1 MLAGVGVTLC
11 FTLTGNNMIVSFMDV
26 LLAGAG
32 ANAFWASL
40 GYATAQVVAALV
52 MAGGVAERFGR
63 RDLMRL
69 SAALSSACLIGLGL
83 CARASASAAAG
94 GAFIAIG
101 MAFICAVTLGLSTL
115 CWVYCAEVM
124 PMVRGKAMGLAN
136 LCFWVSLLHG
146 RLVPSL
152 AVSIGGPTSSSSTRR
167 SRALVP
173 LRALV
178 LRRDARLQPTGSRS
192 ASPRS
197 AAPRAVEER
206 ARAARCRRVRRLP
219 MSRFPRPGARGYHL
233 LSPAP
238 SPPPLRLRPPL
249 ASQPPR
255 SAWQPRPHVGVAH
268 RLSSAEWRKS
278 ARAAARGGPRPD
290 TATRGE

>member
-1 MLAGVGVTLC
+1 MTLC

-32 ANAFWASL
+32 ANAFWGSL

-52 MAGGVAERFGR
+52 MAGGIAERYGR

-124 PMVRGKAMGLAN
+124 PMAVRGKAMGLAN
-136 LCFWVSLLHG
+136 LCFWVVTFCTVDSF
-146 RLVPSL
+146 PSL
-152 AVSIGGPTSSSSTRR
+152 AMSVGESNVFFIYAAFSALSCLFVHTCCVETRGCTLEEIER
-167 SRALVP
+167 RFAALDDP
-173 LRALV
+173 K
-178 LRRDARLQPTGSRS
+178 
-192 ASPRS
+192 
-197 AAPRAVEER
+197 RAVEEQ
-206 ARAARCRRVRRLP
+206 
-219 MSRFPRPGARGYHL
+219 GAHTPL
-233 LSPAP
+233 LDA
-238 SPPPLRLRPPL
+238 
-249 ASQPPR
+249 
-255 SAWQPRPHVGVAH
+255 
-268 RLSSAEWRKS
+268 
-278 ARAAARGGPRPD
+278 
-290 TATRGE
+290 